1 MKFANAISVDVEDY
15 FQTEAM
21 SAIAPRAQWETFP
34 SHVTSNMEA
43 LFELFARYG
52 VHATFFFLGWIAERF
67 PQLVRK
73 TLELGHEV
81 GCHSDWHHPVFRL
94 SPEEFRQDTYRAKG
108 VIEDAIGAAI
118 IGYRAPNFSIVPSVP
133 WAYPILEELGF
144 RYDSS
149 VYPIH
154 HDLYENHSAQR
165 HPSLVGGQLLELPV
179 ATWRVFGQN
188 LPIGGG
194 AYLRILPYALMKN
207 GIRSINKREKMPAV
221 LYLHPWEID
230 PSQPR
235 LKSSWKSRMRQYTG
249 LARMK
254 SKLELL
260 LQDFALGSIY
270 DTVYLP
276 LRNRPDIRQL
286 IEAHKGSGVGVCQ
299 ADGKSMPTL

>member
-21 SAIAPRAQWETFP
+21 SAVAPRERWETYP
-34 SHVTSNMEA
+34 SRITANTEA
-43 LFELFARYG
+43 LFELFARYD
-52 VHATFFFLGWIAERF
+52 VHATLFFLGWIAERF

-94 SPEEFRQDTYRAKG
+94 SPQEFRQDTYRAKG

-118 IGYRAPNFSIVPSVP
+118 IGYRAPNFSIVPTVP
-133 WAYPILEELGF
+133 WVYPILEELGF

-154 HDLYENHSAQR
+154 HDLYENHGAQR
-165 HPSLVGGQLLELPV
+165 HPSLVGEHLLELPV

-188 LPIGGG
+188 LPVGGG
-194 AYLRILPYALMKN
+194 ACLRILPYALMKN
-207 GIRSINKREKMPAV
+207 GIRSINKRENMPAV

-235 LKSSWKSRMRQYTG
+235 FEASWKSRMRQYTG

-254 SKLELL
+254 SKLERL

-276 LRNRPDIRQL
+276 LRNRPDICER
-286 IEAHKGSGVGVCQ
+286 IAAHDRLGVDACKAG
-299 ADGKSMPTL
+299 ANG